1 MASLNV
7 ILVLTDN
14 TEHPAELSRTDAIL
28 WLKEKAEQ
36 SNFLW
41 TWNKVILSDEK
52 TLADYDIQAGDRIY
66 VTLKKIVVSAVAV
79 ATHVAAPQKTR
90 IMSRIQPWSAETV
103 IKEKSKDLG
112 LF

>member
-7 ILVLTDN
+7 ILVHADN
-14 TEHPAELSRTDAIL
+14 TEHPTELSRTDAIL

-36 SNFLW
+36 SDFLW
-41 TWNKVILSDEK
+41 TWNKEILGDEK

-66 VTLKKIVVSAVAV
+66 VTRKKKVLSAVV
-79 ATHVAAPQKTR
+79 THVAAPKTH

-103 IKEKSKDLG
+103 VKEKGKSKDLG

>member
-14 TEHPAELSRTDAIL
+14 TEHPTELSRTDAIL

-41 TWNKVILSDEK
+41 IWNKVILSDEK

-66 VTLKKIVVSAVAV
+66 VTLKKIAVSAVAV
-79 ATHVAAPQKTR
+79 ATPKTR